1 MSYRSLDVLESSLF
15 HLRISVSSLKRKV
28 RSKELDSIQ
37 LKNVYVGFQGGKV
50 EGLKVTGMRATFS
63 FSLPLPPI

>member
-15 HLRISVSSLKRKV
+15 HLRISISSLKRKV

-50 EGLKVTGMRATFS
+50 
-63 FSLPLPPI
+63 

>member
-1 MSYRSLDVLESSLF
+1 MSCRSLDVLESSLF
-15 HLRISVSSLKRKV
+15 HLRISISLLKRKV

-50 EGLKVTGMRATFS
+50 
-63 FSLPLPPI
+63 